1 MKVKKITIKN
11 VLSFKDEVVF
21 EPDMNTNILIGPNG
35 AGKSNLMDIIN
46 ITLRHFFIYS
56 YTYYYDEN
64 SQTRNINL
72 NNSIYGN
79 INDVLLKFQGDQ
91 DDSEI
96 AIELQPTSS
105 DIKNIKFIRD
115 NNAFIKNVTSSFQG
129 PKHFIKSFLESEM
142 LEVDENDSLHYSIK
156 NNELQGNR
164 DEKSNF
170 FLNYLNSIEGL
181 IRILKDENCP
191 LKPVMIYISPFRSS
205 SAQSLQAVLSE
216 RTYLEEL
223 ADIIKNTSRDT
234 SSLIKMASL
243 FFSEK
248 RRTYESQKGGWN
260 SFWNDDADVKMI
272 NNHLSKFGY
281 DWSLN
286 LRNRNKNTYV
296 IELKKGTRTILLT
309 QASSGETELINFIF
323 GLVALNL
330 TDSIIIIDEPELH
343 LHPQWLW
350 ILRDFFMDFANS
362 RNNQLFIS
370 THSPVFINTSSYPF
384 ITRVYKNSDD
394 ISKIYKVNGVG
405 EQETKDLLHIIN
417 ATNNEKIF
425 FADFVIMVEG
435 DTDEIVFRKLLS
447 VIKNERNLNTAIEVL
462 QVRGKS
468 NYESFKSFLA
478 TLNIGC
484 CFIGDLD
491 NVNQFAKDKDKVIT
505 NLFVTN
511 DRKVLKDVIQNPS
524 SKDYESL
531 LSYLD
536 NAITKTDTTGL
547 RFFYNYMVSFRTKL
561 KSDIT
566 EEQRDNLYAFID
578 KLKEEDV
585 YLLKDGEIEDY
596 FPVDY
601 KNKDLNKVIELV
613 GAGFEGWTGSE
624 GYNKLK
630 YLLIEIVDKKIV
642 FSSHDR
648 TNYDQVEELSI
659 DEEIKRTMLSKP
671 RNNFRISMNQ

>member
-11 VLSFKDEVVF
+11 VLSFKDEVIF
-21 EPDMNTNILIGPNG
+21 EPNGNTNILIGPNG

-64 SQTRNINL
+64 SQTKNINL

-115 NNAFIKNVTSSFQG
+115 NNAFIKNVISSFQG
-129 PKHFIKSFLESEM
+129 PKHFIKSFLESEI
-142 LEVDENDSLHYSIK
+142 LEIDENDSLHYSIK

-181 IRILKDENCP
+181 IRILKDEKCP

-248 RRTYESQKGGWN
+248 LRTFESQKGGWN
-260 SFWNDDADVKMI
+260 SSWNDDADVKMI

-370 THSPVFINTSSYPF
+370 THSPVFINSTSYLY
-384 ITRVYKNSDD
+384 ITRVYKDSNDV
-394 ISKIYKVNGVG
+394 SKIHKVEEVKV
-405 EQETKDLLHIIN
+405 QETKDLLHIIN

-447 VIKNERNLNTAIEVL
+447 MIKTERNLNNAIEVL

-478 TLNIGC
+478 TLDIGC

-491 NVNQFAKDKDKVIT
+491 NVNQFAKDKDRNIT

-511 DRKVLKDVIQNPS
+511 NRKVMTDVIQKPS
-524 SKDYESL
+524 SKDYDSL

-536 NAITKTDTTGL
+536 NAITNADTTQL
-547 RFFYNYMVSFRTKL
+547 RFFYDYMVSFRTKL
-561 KSDIT
+561 RSDIT
-566 EEQRDNLYAFID
+566 EEERKDLYVFID
-578 KLKEEDV
+578 KMKAEDV

-596 FPVDY
+596 FPVGY
-601 KNKDLNKVIELV
+601 KKKDLNKVIELV
-613 GAGFEGWTGSE
+613 GAGFEGWIGSE
-624 GYNKLK
+624 GYQKLK
-630 YLLIEIVDKKIV
+630 SLLIEIIDQRIV
-642 FSSHDR
+642 FNSHG
-648 TNYDQVEELSI
+648 TNYNHAEGLSL
-659 DEEIKRTMLSKP
+659 DEEINRSLLSKQ
-671 RNNFRISMNQ
+671 RNNFRVSTN